1 MISLK
6 TYENITSMSSYQD
19 FLKGLT
25 VDEFTTPC
33 SHFLKPSSTIQ
44 EAEQLMKQEDIRHL
58 PVLSSDKKVLGILS
72 ERDINSSYRLNP
84 SSSLPV
90 EEVMRKNP
98 YCVSPEAKICD
109 VALNMSKNKYGS
121 TLILYEDGSLGI
133 FTSTDALNALVEV
146 VRGEI

>member
-1 MISLK
+1 
-6 TYENITSMSSYQD
+6 MSSYQD

-33 SHFLKPSSTIQ
+33 SHFLQPSNTIQ

-58 PVLSSDKKVLGILS
+58 PVLSPDKKVIGILS
-72 ERDINSSYRLNP
+72 ERDINSSYKLDP
-84 SSSLPV
+84 SDKLTV
-90 EEVMRKNP
+90 ESIMRKNP
-98 YCVSPEAKICD
+98 YCVSPDTKICD

-121 TLILYEDGSLGI
+121 AIILYEDDSLGI

>member
-1 MISLK
+1 MSP
-6 TYENITSMSSYQD
+6 MSSYQD

-33 SHFLKPSSTIQ
+33 SHFLKPSNTVQ

-72 ERDINSSYRLNP
+72 ERDINSSYKLNP
-84 SSSLPV
+84 SGDSSNLPV
-90 EEVMRKNP
+90 EEIMRKSP
-98 YCVSPEAKICD
+98 YCVSPDTKISD

-121 TLILYEDGSLGI
+121 ALIQYEDGSLGI